1 MGLNPVAWYL
11 QSTEGYKMSTMK
23 ENITHLLFV
32 DDLKT
37 FPKSEQNL
45 AVVSNKIKSM
55 MHDMGL
61 ELNLE
66 KCASVHFLPIDKD
79 STIKALQQADTY
91 KFLGKG
97 ESIKQLSNI
106 VISGSTKEFFQRL
119 WIIWQSDLT
128 LPRKFEAT
136 KIFALPNC
144 YTICG
149 RLNGE

>member
-1 MGLNPVAWYL
+1 
-11 QSTEGYKMSTMK
+11 MSRMK
-23 ENITHLLFV
+23 EKITHLLFV

-37 FPKSEQNL
+37 FQKSEQKL
-45 AVVSNKIKSM
+45 EVVSNKIKSM

-66 KCASVHFLPIDKD
+66 KCASVHLKRGKYAASENLPIDKD

-91 KFLGKG
+91 RFLGKQ
-97 ESIKQLSNI
+97 ESIKQLNDM

-136 KIFALPNC
+136 KIFA
-144 YTICG
+144 
-149 RLNGE
+149 